1 LAARWIISLRK
12 LGRPKIKD
20 DSDDL
25 YDLNKLRPD
34 PAKFATPYVPAKIRK
49 RREQFVQLPMWWV
62 GKLGESPVASGAT
75 HQVAIHILHLDW
87 KHHGKPF
94 KLPNGMLK
102 YDGISRH
109 SKWRALTDLERRGL
123 IVVERRSSK
132 SPIIHVRLAQP

>member
-1 LAARWIISLRK
+1 MNDDDDDFLAKFRIDPAVLAA
-12 LGRPKIKD
+12 PH
-20 DSDDL
+20 
-25 YDLNKLRPD
+25 
-34 PAKFATPYVPAKIRK
+34 VPAKIRK
-49 RREQFVQLPMWWV
+49 RREQFVQVPMWWV
-62 GKLGESPVASGAT
+62 ERLGELPLATGAT
-75 HQVAIHILHLDW
+75 HLVAIHILHLDW

-102 YDGISRH
+102 YDGIGRH